1 MRRFRTTIV
10 VAFATL
16 LSVSISAQQT
26 ATTSVPNL
34 IRYSGTLKDSQGA
47 ALSSSAAV
55 GVTFSLYKQQEG
67 GAPVWME
74 TQNVTADANGQY
86 NVILGSTT
94 ATGLP
99 DDLFSQQE
107 QRWLGVQVQGQ
118 AEQARVL
125 LVSVPYAFKAHE
137 AETLGGLPAS
147 AFVKAAPTEGLADGS
162 NVTALNPLSIA
173 GSPVGSSRGNGK
185 TPSIKAPCSGAVT
198 TSTGAPPD
206 VIPLWG
212 APCDLVNT
220 PASGTATVN
229 GNLNLPGFT
238 NSYQIGGFA
247 MLRGRGTLA
256 VYVGAFAGSSN
267 TTGAN
272 NTFVGPFAGTTNVT
286 GFANTYLG
294 AFAGRFSTGSRNTFT
309 GLAAGQYNTTGHDN
323 AIYGASAGDVNLT
336 GSENAFFGSFA
347 GFHNTTDGNS
357 FYGYQSGMNN
367 TTGAQNT
374 FIGTGAGSSN
384 IAGSSNTITGFEA
397 GFTATGDGNTFNGSE
412 AGYGNTAGNP
422 NTGSSNT
429 MSGSQAG
436 AANTTGSR
444 NAFYGS
450 FAGGNNTSGMW
461 NVFLGQGA
469 GSSTT
474 TGSYNT
480 YVGTG
485 AGDANQVG
493 SNNVF
498 VGLEAGDF
506 NGGGSNNIYI
516 ASFGAT
522 ESNTIRIGTLGTQTD
537 TYVQGIYN
545 APMPPTTPSKT
556 VCVDSNGKLWGGHTD
571 DPHCD
576 IITSSRRFKD
586 QIRDMGDG
594 SSRLFQLRPVTFF
607 YKPQYDD
614 GSHTLQ
620 YGLIA
625 EEVAKVYPDLVAY
638 DRDGAPYT
646 VKYQYL
652 APMLLNELQKQ
663 HTVVAT
669 QQDVIKTQQEQIQS
683 QGQQIADL
691 QQRLSRLESLIDKK

>member
-10 VAFATL
+10 LALATL
-16 LSVSISAQQT
+16 LSASICSAQQPS
-26 ATTSVPNL
+26 TTSVPNL
-34 IRYSGTLKDSQGA
+34 IRYSGTLKDAQGA
-47 ALSSSAAV
+47 VFSSSTAV
-55 GVTFSLYKQQEG
+55 GVTFSIYKQQDG
-67 GAPVWME
+67 GPAVWME
-74 TQNVTADANGQY
+74 TQNVTLDANGQY

-99 DDLFSQQE
+99 NDLFSQQE
-107 QRWLGVQVQGQ
+107 QRWLGVQVEGQ

-137 AETLGGLPAS
+137 AETLGGLPPS
-147 AFVKAAPTEGLADGS
+147 AFVKAAGTEGLADGS
-162 NVTALNPLSIA
+162 NGTALNSLSNA
-173 GSPVGSSRGNGK
+173 SGSGGKGNGK
-185 TPSIKAPCSGAVT
+185 APSIKAPCPGAVT

-220 PASGTATVN
+220 PASGTATMN
-229 GNLNLPGFT
+229 GNLNLPAVI

-247 MLRGRGTLA
+247 MLRGRGTRA
-256 VYVGAFAGSSN
+256 VYVGAFAGSN
-267 TTGAN
+267 DTGLN

-294 AFAGRFSTGSRNTFT
+294 VSAGRYSTGSRNTFT

-336 GSENAFFGSFA
+336 GSENAFFGSLA
-347 GFHNTTDGNS
+347 GFHNTTDGDS

-367 TTGAQNT
+367 ATGAQNT
-374 FIGTGAGSSN
+374 FIGLSAGGSN
-384 IAGSSNTITGFEA
+384 IAGSSNTITGFQA

-429 MSGSQAG
+429 MSGDQAG

-469 GSSTT
+469 GSTTT

-485 AGDANQVG
+485 AGDANQAG

-522 ESNTIRIGTLGTQTD
+522 ESNTIRIGTPGTQTD

-545 APMPPTTPSKT
+545 APDPSLPSKP
-556 VCVDSNGKLWGGHTD
+556 VCVAVNGKLWGGYTYYSTSCAI
-571 DPHCD
+571 PV
-576 IITSSRRFKD
+576 SSRRFKE
-586 QIRDMGDG
+586 QIADMGEH

-607 YKPQYDD
+607 YKPEYDD

-625 EEVAKVYPDLVAY
+625 EEVAKIYPDMVAY
-638 DRDGAPYT
+638 DQDGQPYA

-652 APMLLNELQKQ
+652 APMLLNEVQKQ
-663 HTVVAT
+663 HAVVAT
-669 QQDVIKTQQEQIQS
+669 QRDVIKTQQEQIQT

-691 QQRLSRLESLIDKK
+691 QERLSRLESLIAKR